1 MLFSYQ
7 CKSVWERML
16 CLGSVHDNP
25 NQIWLT
31 RIKLP
36 SKARFWSVI
45 GGSIKH
51 FQGVLQILFCGDKT
65 RLHENVD
72 QPKQILSIN
81 KHKPRCG
88 LLLPQNPNLGNI
100 TAQTASTSQMP
111 VRSFKSACPQGI
123 RMLRACLPMSW
134 IKPGKASTDSKQ
146 NLSCLLQII
155 KLMQTV
161 HGFQW

>member
-7 CKSVWERML
+7 RKSLWERML

-31 RIKLP
+31 RIKRP
-36 SKARFWSVI
+36 SKARFWSGC

-72 QPKQILSIN
+72 QPKQVMSIN
-81 KHKPRCG
+81 KHKSWCS
-88 LLLPQNPNLGNI
+88 LLLPKNPNLAKI
-100 TAQTASTSQMP
+100 TAPAARSQISASS
-111 VRSFKSACPQGI
+111 SKSACPQGI
-123 RMLRACLPMSW
+123 RMLRAWTQMSW

-146 NLSCLLQII
+146 NLSCLLLII